1 MILFKDIFFRIGTR
15 NAYEWPKSETFCFF
29 GVNSAVFLVYYLK
42 LSMKGVTHFD
52 ALECKENW
60 ELHCLSCIN
69 WDEFTL
75 RRKAFLYEATCHQI
89 RFSKG
94 NKQVLQ
100 NECFQ
105 MKYQQEQ
112 NTLPFIN
119 TEAKI
124 TLQSSKTTH
133 QPPRPLEPPKQPT
146 QRPKLRYN
154 QA

>member
-1 MILFKDIFFRIGTR
+1 
-15 NAYEWPKSETFCFF
+15 
-29 GVNSAVFLVYYLK
+29 
-42 LSMKGVTHFD
+42 MKGVTHFD
-52 ALECKENW
+52 ALECGENW

-75 RRKAFLYEATCHQI
+75 RKKAFLYEATCHQI
-89 RFSKG
+89 RFSKE

-112 NTLPFIN
+112 NTILFID

-133 QPPRPLEPPKQPT
+133 QLPRPPRTTKTAYTEAKIAL
-146 QRPKLRYN
+146 
-154 QA
+154 